1 VSFSATP
8 QPTPL
13 NPAASD
19 AGKAR
24 FAPVGSRFYAVL
36 MALSAVVV
44 VLSNIG
50 AAKGVEIGPLVL
62 DGGFVLFPLAYV
74 LGDVISE
81 VYGWRA
87 SRNVVIMS
95 FAMALLA
102 VGSFWVMI
110 RLPQASFYEGQDAF
124 AATLGPVWR
133 IVLASVV
140 GFMAG
145 QLSNS
150 LIRVAMKK
158 RQGERGLVW
167 RLWASTG
174 VGEFLDTFLF
184 CCIAAG
190 VIGVSTVGQFV
201 NYVVV
206 GFVWKTAVELILSP
220 LTALVIGWFKRRE
233 PGYFSQVEEP
243 KEPKAS

>member
-1 VSFSATP
+1 MTS
-8 QPTPL
+8 
-13 NPAASD
+13 NPAPSAESS
-19 AGKAR
+19 AVPTAR

-36 MALSAVVV
+36 MATTAVVV

-74 LGDVISE
+74 LGDVVSE
-81 VYGWRA
+81 VYGWKA
-87 SRNVVIMS
+87 SRNVVLMS

-110 RLPQASFYEGQDAF
+110 RLPEAGFYEGQQAF
-124 AATLGPVWR
+124 SDTLGPVWR

-140 GFMAG
+140 GFLAG
-145 QLSNS
+145 QLSNA
-150 LIRVAMKK
+150 LIMVAMKK

-174 VGEFLDTFLF
+174 VGEFLDTLLF
-184 CCIAAG
+184 CTIAAG
-190 VIGVSTVGQFV
+190 VIGVSTAGDFV
-201 NYVVV
+201 NYVLV

-220 LTALVIGWFKRRE
+220 LTALVIGWFKKRE
-233 PGYFSQVEEP
+233 PGYFSEVQAVP
-243 KEPKAS
+243 AKQ